1 LANLS
6 PVEEKRFPDQTA
18 FAAALA
24 GFIARRLHEGL
35 SERGQASLVLSGGRT
50 PRLVLPRLAALPL
63 PWDKITVTLSDERW
77 VPLDHPDSNEGM
89 IREYLPAAAHVI
101 GLYTGHATPEEG
113 EEECEHRLANFPWPT
128 DVFFLGMGEDGH
140 TASLFPGFSVPPGKG
155 RCLAIAPRNGAAQP
169 RMTLTPQALLE
180 GRATSLAI
188 SGKSKWPIYEAALQ
202 PGPIE
207 DLPIRLC
214 LQQERMPIMA
224 FLCP

>member
-1 LANLS
+1 LADLS
-6 PVEEKRFPDQTA
+6 QVEEKRFSNQTA

-24 GFIARRLHEGL
+24 GFIARRLHEAL

-50 PRLVLPRLAALPL
+50 PRLVLPRLTSLGL

-89 IREYLPAAAHVI
+89 IREYLPLSTKII
-101 GLYTGHATPEEG
+101 GFYTGDATPEEG
-113 EEECEHRLANFPWPT
+113 EAECERRLEEFPWPV

-140 TASLFPGFSVPPGKG
+140 TASLFPGFVAPQDEK
-155 RCLAIAPRNGAAQP
+155 RCMAVRPQAGIAQA
-169 RMTLTPQALLE
+169 RMSLTPSTLLN
-180 GRATSLAI
+180 GRAMALAV
-188 SGKSKWPIYEAALQ
+188 SGQGKWPVYEAGLQ
-202 PGPIE
+202 PGPFE

-214 LQQERMPIMA
+214 LQPERMPVMA